1 MPTQGDVPSRAAQ
14 RDQRWPKSRRIRKRS
29 EYLRMQRVARRRASG
44 RLVVLCANS
53 RRADSR
59 IGITVSRKVGNAVIR
74 NRIKRYVREV
84 FRRIQ
89 HDVDPVQDILV
100 IARPT
105 AATASFEDVRLEIV
119 RALRIEGIR

>member
-1 MPTQGDVPSRAAQ
+1 
-14 RDQRWPKSRRIRKRS
+14 
-29 EYLRMQRVARRRASG
+29 MQRVARRRASG

-119 RALRIEGIR
+119 RALRVEDVR